1 MAEPRREDLEAA
13 LRWLVEAGADEAV
26 GSQPLDRFLES
37 RRAEPRQVESPQVGS
52 YGPESNRPE
61 SQPAA
66 AAPAQAPR
74 TRPAPPRAEAPAVWT
89 PEARVPTSLDQALAE
104 ARAAASAAADL
115 PALYRAIEAFEG
127 CPLKKTASRTVIFRG
142 DPANR
147 VMLIGEA
154 PGRDEDIQGQ
164 PFVGAAGRLLDL
176 MLAAAGFGR
185 DSVYI
190 TNVLF
195 WRPPGNRTPEPAEV
209 QLCLPFVERHIELV
223 DPRVIL
229 LLGGVSTKALL
240 ADPRGIT
247 RVRGQWFAYSHE
259 GLPAPIPALATLHP
273 AYLLRQ
279 PAQKRLAWRDFLALR
294 MVNRGDFDPLRS

>member
-1 MAEPRREDLEAA
+1 MAAEPTREELEAA

-26 GSQPLDRFLES
+26 GAAAVDRFAASAAEPAAGPPASES
-37 RRAEPRQVESPQVGS
+37 RPAESRPAESRPAEFHQ
-52 YGPESNRPE
+52 GPP
-61 SQPAA
+61 PAA
-66 AAPAQAPR
+66 GGTASER
-74 TRPAPPRAEAPAVWT
+74 KAPAVWT
-89 PEARVPTSLDQALAE
+89 PEARAPLSLDQGLAE
-104 ARAAASAAADL
+104 ARAAARAADDL
-115 PALYRAIEAFEG
+115 PALYRAIEGFEA
-127 CPLKKTASRTVIFRG
+127 CPLKKTASRTVICRG
-142 DPANR
+142 DPAQR

-154 PGRDEDIQGQ
+154 PGRDEDIQGE
-164 PFVGAAGRLLDL
+164 PFVGVAGRLLDL
-176 MLAAAGFGR
+176 MLAHAGFERGQA
-185 DSVYI
+185 YI

-240 ADPRGIT
+240 GDPRGIT
-247 RVRGQWFAYSHE
+247 RVRGQWFGYRHE

-279 PAQKRLAWRDFLALR
+279 PAQKRLAWRDMISFK
-294 MVNRGDFDPLRS
+294 MVNRGDFDPLGV

>member
-1 MAEPRREDLEAA
+1 MAEPGREELEAA

-26 GSQPLDRFLES
+26 AATPRDRFS
-37 RRAEPRQVESPQVGS
+37 ADPVPAEAIPADSP
-52 YGPESNRPE
+52 
-61 SQPAA
+61 PAA
-66 AAPAQAPR
+66 AQRPPERARVREPAAASAAP
-74 TRPAPPRAEAPAVWT
+74 TVWT
-89 PEARVPTSLDQALAE
+89 PEARVPVSLDEGLAA

-115 PALYRAIEAFEG
+115 PALYQAIDAFEG
-127 CPLKKTASRTVIFRG
+127 CALKRTASRTVTHRG
-142 DPANR
+142 DPASR

-154 PGRDEDIQGQ
+154 PGRDEDIQGE

-176 MLAAAGFGR
+176 MLAHAGFERGQA
-185 DSVYI
+185 YI

-195 WRPPGNRTPEPAEV
+195 WRPPGNRTPEPAEI

-247 RVRGQWFAYSHE
+247 RVRGQWFPYRHE
-259 GLPAPIPALATLHP
+259 GLPAPIPTLATLHP

-279 PAQKRLAWRDFLALR
+279 PAHKRLAWRDIIAFK
-294 MVNRGDFDPLRS
+294 MVNRGDFDPLVS

>member
-26 GSQPLDRFLES
+26 DERALDRF
-37 RRAEPRQVESPQVGS
+37 AAPVPAVAH
-52 YGPESNRPE
+52 P
-61 SQPAA
+61 PAA
-66 AAPAQAPR
+66 PPPTSPPSPLPAPAG
-74 TRPAPPRAEAPAVWT
+74 RAAPAVWT
-89 PEARVPTSLDQALAE
+89 PEARAPVSLDEGLAA

-127 CPLKKTASRTVIFRG
+127 CALKRTASRTVICRG
-142 DPANR
+142 DPASR

-154 PGRDEDIQGQ
+154 PGRDEDVQGE

-176 MLAAAGFGR
+176 MLAHAGFERGQA
-185 DSVYI
+185 YI

-209 QLCLPFVERHIELV
+209 QLCLPFVQRHIELV
-223 DPRVIL
+223 DPTVIL

-259 GLPAPIPALATLHP
+259 GLPAPVPALATLHP

-279 PAQKRLAWRDFLALR
+279 PAQKRLAWRDMISLK
-294 MVNRGDFDPLRS
+294 MVKRGDFDPLAP

>member
-1 MAEPRREDLEAA
+1 MLLAEPTREELEAA

-26 GSQPLDRFLES
+26 EERPLDRF
-37 RRAEPRQVESPQVGS
+37 A
-52 YGPESNRPE
+52 
-61 SQPAA
+61 ATA
-66 AAPAQAPR
+66 AAPLAVERRTPGAAPVGPGQASAPGGSR
-74 TRPAPPRAEAPAVWT
+74 RPAADGDRAGPAVWT
-89 PEARVPTSLDQALAE
+89 PEAKAPVSLDQGLLE
-104 ARAAASAAADL
+104 ARALARAAEDL
-115 PALYRAIEAFEG
+115 PALYRAIESFEG
-127 CPLKKTASRTVIFRG
+127 CTLKQTASKTVIFRG
-142 DPANR
+142 SPANR

-176 MLAAAGFGR
+176 MLAHAGFER

-195 WRPPGNRTPEPAEV
+195 WRPPGNRTPDPAEI

-223 DPRVIL
+223 APRLIL

-240 ADPRGIT
+240 DDPRGIT
-247 RVRGQWFAYSHE
+247 RMRGHWFAYRHE
-259 GLPAPIPALATLHP
+259 GVAQPVPTLATLHP

-279 PAQKRLAWRDFLALR
+279 PAQKRLAWRDLLALKAA
-294 MVNRGDFDPLRS
+294 NRGDFDPLAS

>member
-1 MAEPRREDLEAA
+1 MAEPTRQELEAA

-26 GSQPLDRFLES
+26 ADEATDRFAS
-37 RRAEPRQVESPQVGS
+37 AVQPPMP
-52 YGPESNRPE
+52 GPTP
-61 SQPAA
+61 
-66 AAPAQAPR
+66 APA
-74 TRPAPPRAEAPAVWT
+74 PAPPPAPPQEREAGGPRRTPAPAAHAGPAVWT
-89 PEARVPTSLDQALAE
+89 PEAKAPTSLDQGLAE
-104 ARAAASAAADL
+104 ARATAAAARDL

-127 CPLKKTASRTVIFRG
+127 CPLKKTASKTVIFRG
-142 DPANR
+142 NPANR

-154 PGRDEDIQGQ
+154 PGRDEDLQGQ

-176 MLAAAGFGR
+176 MLAHAGFEREG
-185 DSVYI
+185 VYI

-195 WRPPGNRTPEPAEV
+195 WRPPGNRTPEPAEI

-223 DPRVIL
+223 NPRVIL

-247 RVRGQWFAYSHE
+247 RVRGQWSAYSHE
-259 GLPAPIPALATLHP
+259 GLPAPIPTLATLHP

-279 PAQKRLAWRDFLALR
+279 PAQKRLAWRDLLSLKL
-294 MVNRGDFDPLRS
+294 VNRGDFDPLQP